1 MGIDIMSAGRKSD
14 AEKWTEE
21 DNLLRLEGW
30 ARSGLTDKQIAEEKI
45 GVAESTF
52 TGWKKRYPAIYDAL
66 KKGKAPVDI
75 EVENATL
82 KMALGYTVTL
92 KKPMKVKTE
101 KHLAGK
107 GKIIEERV
115 EYVDE
120 EIYIAPNSVNQIFW
134 LKNRM
139 PDKWKDKPEAR
150 DETALNKLDQI
161 LKTIY
166 DNAVQ

>member
-1 MGIDIMSAGRKSD
+1 MGRKSD
-14 AEKWTEE
+14 AIIWTEP

-30 ARSGLTDKQIAEEKI
+30 ARDGLTDKQIAEHKI
-45 GVAESTF
+45 GIGETTF
-52 TGWKKRYPAIYDAL
+52 CRWKKDFPEIVNAL

-82 KMALGYTVTL
+82 KMALGYTVTV
-92 KKPMKVKTE
+92 KKPIKVKTE
-101 KHLAGK
+101 KQLAGK
-107 GKIIEERV
+107 GKIVEEKV

-120 EIYIAPNSVNQIFW
+120 EIYIQPNPVNQIFW
-134 LKNRM
+134 LKNRL
-139 PDKWKDKPEAR
+139 PSKWKDKPEAR

-166 DNAVQ
+166 DNAVQQKTD

>member
-1 MGIDIMSAGRKSD
+1 MGRKSD
-14 AEKWTEE
+14 AIVWTEP

-30 ARSGLTDKQIAEEKI
+30 ARDGLTDKQIAEHKI
-45 GVAESTF
+45 GIGETTF
-52 TGWKKRYPAIYDAL
+52 CAWKKKFPEIVKAL

-82 KMALGYTVTL
+82 KMALGYTVTV
-92 KKPMKVKTE
+92 KKPIKVKTE

-107 GKIIEERV
+107 GKIIEEKI
-115 EYVDE
+115 EYADE
-120 EIYIAPNSVNQIFW
+120 EIYIQPNSVNQIFW
-134 LKNRM
+134 LKNRL
-139 PDKWKDKPEAR
+139 PSKWKDKPEAR